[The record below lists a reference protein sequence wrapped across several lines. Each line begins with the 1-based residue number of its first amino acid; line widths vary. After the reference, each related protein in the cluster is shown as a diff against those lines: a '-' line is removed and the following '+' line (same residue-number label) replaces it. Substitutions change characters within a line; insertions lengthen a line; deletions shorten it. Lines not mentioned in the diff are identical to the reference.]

1 MYIHKTMK
9 SFVTSV
15 ILSVMCLAAS
25 AAADGDIQVRNVSV
39 TSGDGKVSVGMD
51 LDMDAL
57 TLPRN
62 RQMFVTPY
70 LEGKGGERVMLPT
83 VLVNGRNMQYVY
95 ERTGLPRKLRAEYS
109 DLAQVVARK
118 NGTCQTVSYLAAVT
132 LEPWMRRGK
141 SEVRLSV
148 DTCGCGIELGNGHSD
163 PLASLDL
170 NPAGKMYLAFVTP
183 PVTELPVVAHEGKAR
198 VQFEVDS
205 VTLHAEP
212 YRCRNG
218 QRIDNRQQL
227 QVIDDSVRYA
237 LGDPNVEI
245 AAISVCGY
253 ASPESPYAHNDYLA
267 THRSKSLATYL
278 AQRYQLPEERCT
290 FCAVP
295 ENWEEF
301 RQMAQDAQDITPGQR
316 ADLLALIDH
325 PVYGPADYDAKER
338 ELKTSPRFARLY
350 REKILPQWFP
360 LLRCTKFVINTRLRP
375 MPDEQLAQIIKTK
388 PQMMSLNQMFRVARF
403 YPEGSEEF
411 NATIRTALRF
421 YADDPVANTNA
432 AVAALKAG
440 HLDEAEALLRKA
452 GDQPEAENARGVL
465 ATYRG
470 DYDTAVAHFT
480 KAGTLP
486 EAQKNKAL
494 LE

>member
-1 MYIHKTMK
+1 MK

-15 ILSVMCLAAS
+15 ILSFVCLAA
-25 AAADGDIQVRNVSV
+25 AAVTDNGIRVHNVAV
-39 TSGDGKVSVGMD
+39 TSGDGQVSVSMD
-51 LDMDAL
+51 MNMDSL

-70 LEGKGGERVMLPT
+70 LEGKGGQRVMLPT

-95 ERTGLPRKLRAEYS
+95 ERTGLPRKLRSEYS
-109 DLAQVVARK
+109 DLAQVVMRK
-118 NGTCQTVSYLAAVT
+118 NGARQTVSYLAAVQ

-148 DTCGCGIELGNGHSD
+148 DTCGCGVELGNGHSD
-163 PLASLDL
+163 PLGSIDL
-170 NPAGKMYLAFVTP
+170 NPVGRMHLAFVTP
-183 PVTELPVVAHEGKAR
+183 PVTELPVVAHEGRAR

-227 QVIDDSVRYA
+227 RMIDDSVRYA
-237 LGDPNVEI
+237 LSNPNVEI

-253 ASPESPYAHNDYLA
+253 ASPESPYIHNDYLA
-267 THRSKSLATYL
+267 TGRSKSLASYL
-278 AQRYQLPEERCT
+278 AQRYQLPQERCT
-290 FCAVP
+290 FSAVP

-301 RQMAQDAQDITPGQR
+301 RQMVVDAQDITDEQR
-316 ADLLALIDH
+316 ADLLALIDS
-325 PVYGPADYDAKER
+325 PAYGPADYDARER

-350 REKILPQWFP
+350 KTRILPQWFP

-375 MPDEQLAQIIKTK
+375 MKDEQLAEIIKTC
-388 PQMMSLNQMFRVARF
+388 PEMMSLNQMFRVARL
-403 YPEGSEEF
+403 YPEGSQEF
-411 NATIRTALRF
+411 NATIQTALRF
-421 YADDPVANTNA
+421 YADDPIANTNA
-432 AVAALKAG
+432 AIAALKAG
-440 HLDEAEALLRKA
+440 QYDEAGALLQKA
-452 GDQPEAENARGVL
+452 GNMPEAENARGVL
-465 ATYRG
+465 AAYRG
-470 DYDTAVAHFT
+470 DYDTAIRHFQA
-480 KAGTLP
+480 AGSLP
-486 EAQKNKAL
+486 EAQRNKAL